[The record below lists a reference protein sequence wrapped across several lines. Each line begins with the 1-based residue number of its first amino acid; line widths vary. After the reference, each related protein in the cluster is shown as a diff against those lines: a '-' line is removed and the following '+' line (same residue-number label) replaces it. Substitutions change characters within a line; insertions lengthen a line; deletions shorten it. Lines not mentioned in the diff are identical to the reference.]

1 MLLKVFPSLLIS
13 GPGKGGGWSVGLPS
27 VLLLPVGDP
36 VLLDVP
42 AEEAAALPGPH
53 HLARSGNGFWMWQSR
68 GVPGPLPL
76 LLLPKL
82 SACHERSPKRGAG
95 QAQPR
100 VLRDLPSSSSI
111 SSFAPL
117 LPGASPSGT
126 DSCLDTLFTQRHTKN
141 LAVFPTKASC
151 VSWRHQQ
158 LIPAGPG
165 CSSRSHQSHPDTS
178 HWLRINQASATSSS
192 LSGEATAP
200 LPRDGPSSL
209 ELPFRATQGQPHLYR
224 GFSRRQKS
232 SSSSGCACR
241 DGGCGDGGGL
251 ESSECSLERRR
262 SLALFLSSCIFY
274 KVLPQKYKI
283 TRYM

>member
-1 MLLKVFPSLLIS
+1 MVSGCGSPEMCQGLSLSSSCPNFLLAMN
-13 GPGKGGGWSVGLPS
+13 GPP
-27 VLLLPVGDP
+27 
-36 VLLDVP
+36 
-42 AEEAAALPGPH
+42 
-53 HLARSGNGFWMWQSR
+53 N
-68 GVPGPLPL
+68 
-76 LLLPKL
+76 
-82 SACHERSPKRGAG
+82 AG
-95 QAQPR
+95 QGRHSLVCSETSPPPVPSPPLRPSCPEHPPPAQIPAWTR
-100 VLRDLPSSSSI
+100 S
-111 SSFAPL
+111 
-117 LPGASPSGT
+117 SPSA
-126 DSCLDTLFTQRHTKN
+126 TQRIW
-141 LAVFPTKASC
+141 LFFPPKPP
-151 VSWRHQQ
+151 VS
-158 LIPAGPG
+158 AGG
-165 CSSRSHQSHPDTS
+165 SSRSHQSHPDTS